1 VEEIPYDRRSLDERG
16 HHMTPPT
23 PTPNSISQRSISYG
37 AASRLVAV
45 AIAHAQS
52 KGWRVCVAVCDASG
66 LGVSM
71 GRMDGVP
78 PSVID
83 FASDKA
89 FTAVMSGKS
98 TRAFFERMSSS
109 AELSMGLA
117 NRPRLITWE
126 GGLPI
131 LEAGAVIGG
140 IGVSGAAG
148 DEDAD
153 CATQALAALGMGHS
167 P

>member
-1 VEEIPYDRRSLDERG
+1 
-16 HHMTPPT
+16 MTT
-23 PTPNSISQRSISYG
+23 PAQTPNSVIHRSISYA
-37 AASRLVAV
+37 AASGLVAA
-45 AIAHAQS
+45 AIGHAQG

-78 PSVID
+78 PSIVD
-83 FASDKA
+83 FATDKA
-89 FTAVMSGKS
+89 FTAAMSGKS
-98 TRAFFERMSSS
+98 TRAFYERMSSS
-109 AELSMGLA
+109 GDLSMGLA
-117 NRPRLITWE
+117 NRPRLITWD

-148 DEDAD
+148 YEDIE
-153 CATQALAALGMGHS
+153 CAAAALAALGLGGT

>member
-1 VEEIPYDRRSLDERG
+1 VT
-16 HHMTPPT
+16 TPAST
-23 PTPNSISQRSISYG
+23 SNSVIHRSISYA
-37 AASRLVAV
+37 AASNLVAT
-45 AIAHAQS
+45 AIAHAQN

-66 LGVSM
+66 GGVSM

-78 PSVID
+78 PTVID
-83 FASDKA
+83 FAIDKA
-89 FTAVMSGKS
+89 FTAAMSGKS
-98 TRAFFERMSSS
+98 TPAFFARMSSS

-131 LEAGAVIGG
+131 MEDSAVIGG

-148 DEDAD
+148 HEDAE
-153 CATQALAALGMGHS
+153 CATLALAALGIGQS

>member
-1 VEEIPYDRRSLDERG
+1 M
-16 HHMTPPT
+16 MTAA
-23 PTPNSISQRSISYG
+23 PTPNSIVHRSISYA
-37 AASRLVAV
+37 AASNLVAA
-45 AIAHAQS
+45 AISHAQD

-71 GRMDGVP
+71 GRMDGAP

-83 FASDKA
+83 FATDKA

-98 TRAFFERMSSS
+98 THAFFERMSSS

-131 LEAGAVIGG
+131 MEAGMVIGG

-148 DEDAD
+148 HEDAE
-153 CATQALAALGMGHS
+153 CATLALAALGAGDS
-167 P
+167 Q